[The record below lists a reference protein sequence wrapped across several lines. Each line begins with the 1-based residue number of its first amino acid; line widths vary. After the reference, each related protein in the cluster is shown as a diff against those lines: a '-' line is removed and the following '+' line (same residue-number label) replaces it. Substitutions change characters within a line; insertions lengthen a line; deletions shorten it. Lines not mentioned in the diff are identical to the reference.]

1 MKKQKQQ
8 LCGSNKRAAVFALFC
23 LLKNWASRRELLSSG
38 WIPRSVRKN
47 TNFRARGR
55 GRGNGG
61 NWNGRGCENG
71 VNKEGGSG
79 GGATYAAFVF
89 TKQQQQSQAVATSFF
104 AGSFSSRNQSSGG
117 WNGGNNGWVGPI
129 ETRSL
134 WNNAPI
140 PSTTPFLGGTMSRTS
155 RQNTL
160 AATMFVDAVE
170 QFIVLA
176 RLGRP
181 STGLLGQSPGTNH
194 DRWDSLQCTTLA
206 PSKLSGNMLW
216 LIKFG
221 AFRYMTGQR
230 KYF

>member
-1 MKKQKQQ
+1 MAT
-8 LCGSNKRAAVFALFC
+8 SNKYGMNSQTMNKLGNAVARKIPFPVSITLIQ
-23 LLKNWASRRELLSSG
+23 LSSEKRDTRELLSSG

-155 RQNTL
+155 R
-160 AATMFVDAVE
+160 
-170 QFIVLA
+170 
-176 RLGRP
+176 
-181 STGLLGQSPGTNH
+181 
-194 DRWDSLQCTTLA
+194 
-206 PSKLSGNMLW
+206 
-216 LIKFG
+216 
-221 AFRYMTGQR
+221 
-230 KYF
+230 